1 MIHGHLPGLGPSRHR
16 QLDPPVGQTACYRRF
31 AAMEA
36 ASGDAH
42 HTGAPA
48 LRLGLIV
55 STGKKLLHPGAGNI
69 GALGIHMAG
78 TPAYVFYGHH
88 KCATM
93 WLNTLCLAVCQRLGL
108 QFDAVYNEDDFSRD
122 LGAYAAQKKAHFIS
136 YGNADI
142 EYCRSLPSHR
152 AFHIVRDP
160 RDIVVS
166 AYFSHL
172 KSHSTGLWPELIA
185 HRERLSAL
193 SLDEGLL
200 EEIRFRGRSFAH
212 MASWDYEQPHVLEV
226 RFEEITGRSYETLLR
241 IFEHLGLLQSQDYR
255 FGSRLAS
262 VLREIRAWLRVR
274 TGRDLPG
281 LPRAGR
287 LPPPDLLT
295 LAWRHRFQAKAAGR
309 AKGQEDTG
317 SHYRKGKSGDW
328 VDHFRPEHKALFKE
342 LYPGLVARLGY
353 GSNDDW

>member
-1 MIHGHLPGLGPSRHR
+1 
-16 QLDPPVGQTACYRRF
+16 
-31 AAMEA
+31 
-36 ASGDAH
+36 
-42 HTGAPA
+42 
-48 LRLGLIV
+48 
-55 STGKKLLHPGAGNI
+55 
-69 GALGIHMAG
+69 MAG

-93 WLNTLCLAVCQRLGL
+93 WLNTLCLAVCHRLGL
-108 QFDAVYNEDDFSRD
+108 RFDAVYNERDFSCD
-122 LGAYAAQKKAHFIS
+122 LPAYAAARGTHFVS

-142 EYCRSLPSHR
+142 EYCRSLPPHR

-172 KSHSTGLWPELIA
+172 KSHATGQWPELIA

-193 SLDEGLL
+193 SMEEGLL
-200 EEIRFRGRSFAH
+200 EEIRFRSGSFAH
-212 MASWDYEQPHVLEV
+212 MANWDYDQPHVLEV

-241 IFEHLGLLQSQDYR
+241 IFEHLGLLQSRDYR
-255 FGSRLAS
+255 FGSRIGS
-262 VLREIRAWLRVR
+262 VLREIRAWLRES
-274 TGRDLPG
+274 TGKDL
-281 LPRAGR
+281 LP
-287 LPPPDLLT
+287 LPMGAQLAPPDLLT

-328 VDHFRPEHKALFKE
+328 VDHFGPEHKALFKE
-342 LYPGLVARLGY
+342 LYPGLVTQLGY
-353 GSNDDW
+353 GSNEDW